1 MTASLTLALGLIAS
15 AGQSAQPILR
25 HYQSVEVMA
34 LSGAT
39 LVGTAMKIEPP
50 APGGEQFKVCVVF
63 ENCREIDQKKDGAV
77 YGAYLSVSK
86 PAAEAWIAARSRILV
101 FEGGSWINL
110 DDPKEKIFDR
120 WLRPVLG
127 VEALVDRL
135 RRIHKDH
142 PEIERVRSF
151 ARPLSREEIR
161 LHGLE
166 PDSRLVVPYDHEV
179 EKWALRQIRSKDW
192 VDRHHGVHALRRFE
206 SPHNIRLLKALLSDP
221 YQAADG
227 SGRRPVREAAKDV
240 LEAWGVKL

>member
-1 MTASLTLALGLIAS
+1 MTASLSLALLVS
-15 AGQSAQPILR
+15 AGSSAQPILR
-25 HYQSVEVMA
+25 HYKSVEVMA

-39 LVGTAMKIEPP
+39 LVGTAVKIEPP

-63 ENCREIDQKKDGAV
+63 ENCMEIDRKKDGAV

-120 WLRPVLG
+120 WLRPIKG

-135 RRIHKDH
+135 RRVHKDH

-151 ARPLSREEIR
+151 AMPLSREEIKR
-161 LHGLE
+161 HGLE
-166 PDSRLVVPYDHEV
+166 PDSRLVVPYDHQV

-192 VDRHHGVHALRRFE
+192 VNRLHGVSALRSFE
-206 SPHNIRLLKALLSDP
+206 SPRNIRLLKALLSDP
-221 YQAADG
+221 YQAEDG

-240 LEAWGVKL
+240 LEGWGVKP